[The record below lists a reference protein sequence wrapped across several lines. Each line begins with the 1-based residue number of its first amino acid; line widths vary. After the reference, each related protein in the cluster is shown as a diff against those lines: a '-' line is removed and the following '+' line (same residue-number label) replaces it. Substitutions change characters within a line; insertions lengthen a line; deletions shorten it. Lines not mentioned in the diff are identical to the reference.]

1 MQNDS
6 SGSVGDVQDLL
17 RQLCSF
23 FFPAGEER
31 ARAVTRIET
40 EERGEFRS
48 SPGGR
53 WVPFTA
59 DEYVDATR
67 SAFRWDARIGSG
79 PIASVNV
86 TDAYEQGQGRLVVR
100 KGPITLRKLTGP
112 DVDQGEL
119 QRYLAMVACCPSMI
133 LNNRALV
140 WMAPGPRSL
149 RVSDREDRTGAS
161 LDIEIDHDGRPVAFT
176 ALRPMSVGKLSKL
189 TPWSATCSEF
199 EERDGIR
206 TPRRLDAS
214 WNLEDGRFTYIRME
228 IVTLR
233 AVR

>member
-1 MQNDS
+1 MQTSS

-17 RQLCSF
+17 RPLCSF
-23 FFPAGEER
+23 FFPSGEER

-48 SPGGR
+48 SPSGR

-59 DEYVDATR
+59 DEYVDATT

-79 PIASVNV
+79 RIASVDV

-100 KGPITLRKLTGP
+100 KGPLTLKKLTGP
-112 DVDQGEL
+112 DVDKGEL

-133 LNNRALV
+133 LNNPALA
-140 WMAPGPRSL
+140 WAAAGPRSL
-149 RVSDREDRTGAS
+149 RLSDREDRTGAT
-161 LDIEIDHDGRPVAFT
+161 LNIEIEDDGRPVAFT
-176 ALRPMSVGKLSKL
+176 ALRPMSVGKHSTL
-189 TPWSATCSEF
+189 TPWSATCSDF
-199 EERDGIR
+199 EERDGLRI
-206 TPRRLDAS
+206 PRRLDAS
-214 WNLEDGRFTYIRME
+214 WELEDGRFTYIRME
-228 IVTLR
+228 LVAFR